1 MCIMT
6 SHMVFLATAAI
17 EILTNVLSYVQ
28 EGKLGRSLGGLGR
41 LLLLPSNYGLL
52 QNHAG

>member
-1 MCIMT
+1 MT
-6 SHMVFLATAAI
+6 SHMFFLATAAI

-28 EGKLGRSLGGLGR
+28 EEKLGRSLGG
-41 LLLLPSNYGLL
+41 LLLPSNYGLL